1 MPHLDEIRRKL
12 RKQCPTSAGE
22 DGEEYALKWL
32 ENSQWEFVYVEQGK
46 TDLSKSLKIYGGKR
60 PDFIIE
66 VDSNTFILLDAKYHS
81 TENCTSFTLTECEI
95 GKYRA
100 LKQFLINKNSE
111 LTFEVIFMVF
121 PKEKDGKKF
130 VFVSLDE
137 FDKGECVTLA
147 SKNATKIS
155 LLNRDNLWLDH

>member
-1 MPHLDEIRRKL
+1 M
-12 RKQCPTSAGE
+12 
-22 DGEEYALKWL
+22 
-32 ENSQWEFVYVEQGK
+32 
-46 TDLSKSLKIYGGKR
+46 GGKR
-60 PDFIIE
+60 PDFIIK

>member
-1 MPHLDEIRRKL
+1 
-12 RKQCPTSAGE
+12 
-22 DGEEYALKWL
+22 
-32 ENSQWEFVYVEQGK
+32 
-46 TDLSKSLKIYGGKR
+46 
-60 PDFIIE
+60 
-66 VDSNTFILLDAKYHS
+66 
-81 TENCTSFTLTECEI
+81 
-95 GKYRA
+95 
-100 LKQFLINKNSE
+100 
-111 LTFEVIFMVF
+111 MVF